1 MLNSIHT
8 FFDASSS
15 HASRPILKARAL
27 LLPTVPVLVLLITL
41 FPASVWSAERAAT
54 DLADL
59 TQLSLEELAETEVIS
74 AADFAQQVVDA
85 PSAVSVVTAEEIRR
99 FGYRTIAEILDSM
112 RGIHITRD
120 RDYSYLG
127 GRGYGAPGEYAG
139 RIMILID
146 GYSAAENYFNQI
158 FIAEDGYLDTALIER
173 VEYAPGPGSAIY
185 GNNAFLGVI
194 NIITRKGRDFDG
206 LDSELT
212 AGSHR
217 DREGRVT
224 WGKRFDNG
232 AEWLISASRL
242 SNDGV
247 RRYYDG
253 ETNADADL
261 LGERLYLKG
270 SYRNWSLEA
279 ASADK
284 WRDNEDSIQGR
295 NYRYRDRNRFINIGH
310 EADLGL
316 NWRTATRL
324 YYGDFLFTAHNHA
337 PFGEDVATIDG
348 KWYGVDGKLIY
359 LGLEG
364 HQILFGGEYR
374 VDARQDTLS
383 ESYMDTSSEPLY
395 RDDTHDYGDIRSL
408 YGEDM
413 ITLSPS
419 LSVSIGGRYD
429 RRNYKS
435 LETAYST
442 FNPRLALI
450 YTPWEALSLKL
461 SHGQASRFAS
471 LNERLLTP
479 EVSEPSRVRT
489 TELVAEHKAGNH
501 RLIGSLYRYHVDR
514 LPEFSEVQSQDIH
527 GAELESE
534 WQWLGG
540 KTLRLSYAWQNAED
554 DLGREMPN
562 VPRDIGKL
570 QLSMP
575 LAGER
580 LRASLALRYIGE
592 HKNQDYADTDGYT
605 LTDLT
610 LTSLEPLPGTTL
622 TLAVRNL
629 FDTRYGHIAY
639 GGGDDGLLAQ
649 DGRTVWLRLG
659 YRFP

>member
-1 MLNSIHT
+1 MLNLIHS
-8 FFDASSS
+8 FFDASPS

-206 LDSELT
+206 LDTELT

-295 NYRYRDRNRFINIGH
+295 NYRYRDRNRFINIGY

-316 NWRTATRL
+316 NWRTTTRL
-324 YYGDFLFTAHNHA
+324 YYGDYLFNSREHTS
-337 PFGEDVATIDG
+337 FYEGSGRIDG
-348 KWYGVDGKLIY
+348 QWYGVDSKLIY

-364 HQILFGGEYR
+364 HQLLFGGEYR
-374 VDARQDTLS
+374 IDAQQDAHQGFYIPMS
-383 ESYMDTSSEPLY
+383 GEPPYSNGIHHSGDTF
-395 RDDTHDYGDIRSL
+395 SL

-413 ITLSPS
+413 IALSPTLSA
-419 LSVSIGGRYD
+419 SIGGRYD
-429 RRNYKS
+429 KRRYRS
-435 LETAYST
+435 LDTTHSA

-461 SHGQASRFAS
+461 SYGQASRFAS
-471 LNERLLTP
+471 LD
-479 EVSEPSRVRT
+479 EVRFDVPEPSRVRT
-489 TELVAEHKAGNH
+489 TEFVAEYNEDNW
-501 RLIGSLYRYHVDR
+501 RLLGSLYRYRVDK
-514 LPEFSEVQSQDIH
+514 LPEYSFIESQHIQ

-534 WQWLGG
+534 WQWPGG
-540 KTLRLSYAWQNAED
+540 KTLRLSYAWQNSED
-554 DLGREMPN
+554 DLGKEMLN

-592 HKNQDYADTDGYT
+592 HKNQDYADVDGYT

-639 GGGDDGLLAQ
+639 GGDDGLLAQ

-659 YRFP
+659 YRFQ